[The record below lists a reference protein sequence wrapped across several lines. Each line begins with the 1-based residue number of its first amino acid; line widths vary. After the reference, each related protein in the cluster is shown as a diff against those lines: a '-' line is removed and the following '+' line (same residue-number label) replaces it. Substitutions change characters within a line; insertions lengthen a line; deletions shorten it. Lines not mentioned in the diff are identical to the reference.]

1 MRAMIL
7 GIFDLSTY
15 TVLHVIISLIGIVS
29 GLVVLKGMLASQRL
43 EGWTAVFLATTALTS
58 LTGFGFPFDHVLPSH
73 VVGILTLAALLV
85 AILAYYLFRLA
96 GAWRWLYVVSAIV
109 ALWFNVFVLVAQ
121 AFNKIAALNA
131 LAPMQSEPPFLIA
144 QTVVLVVFIVLA
156 IVAVRKFHPPAAR

>member
-1 MRAMIL
+1 MIL

-15 TVLHVIISLIGIVS
+15 TVLHVIVSLIAIVS
-29 GLVVLKGMLASQRL
+29 GLVVLKGTLASQRL

-58 LTGFGFPFDHVLPSH
+58 LTGFGFPFERVLPSH

-131 LAPMQSEPPFLIA
+131 MAPTQSEPPFLIA

-156 IVAVRKFHPPAAR
+156 IVAVRKFHPPAVD

>member
-1 MRAMIL
+1 MIL

>member
-1 MRAMIL
+1 MIL

-15 TVLHVIISLIGIVS
+15 TVLHVIVSLIGIIS

-96 GAWRWLYVVSAIV
+96 GAWCWLYVVGAMV
-109 ALWFNVFVLVAQ
+109 ALWFNVFVLIAQ
-121 AFNKIAALNA
+121 VFNKIAALNA
-131 LAPMQSEPPFLIA
+131 LAPTQSEPPFLIS

-156 IVAVRKFHPPAAR
+156 IVAVRTFHPQAVD